1 MFINM
6 EKKIK
11 FAIMCV
17 AIMCVGCEQNI
28 PDDPNSN
35 EKGENSTSGVTQPTE
50 NNHAYVD
57 LGLSVKWATCNV
69 GASEPEEYGNYYA
82 WGEIT
87 SKSTYSWDNYK
98 WSEYEYWDGIRDVIF
113 TKYSNELD
121 YKYFLD
127 KEDDVASVNWGGKW
141 RMPTRNEQQE
151 LINKC
156 SWTWKTKNDINGF
169 EVKGPNGNTIF
180 LPAAGYIRESYNY
193 DITTCGKYWSSV
205 LTPGFSFNS
214 YALVFGENAI
224 SIGGLERRYGC
235 TVRPVC
241 QF

>member
-1 MFINM
+1 M

-17 AIMCVGCEQNI
+17 VIMCVGCEQNI
-28 PDDPNSN
+28 PDDSNSN

-98 WSEYEYWDGIRDVIF
+98 WSEYDYWDGIRDVIF
-113 TKYSNELD
+113 TKYDNELD

-127 KEDDVASVNWGGKW
+127 KEDDVASVKWGGYHSAAEK
-141 RMPTRNEQQE
+141 TGTAH
-151 LINKC
+151 INPLVPSLPQRK
-156 SWTWKTKNDINGF
+156 STDIM
-169 EVKGPNGNTIF
+169 
-180 LPAAGYIRESYNY
+180 
-193 DITTCGKYWSSV
+193 
-205 LTPGFSFNS
+205 
-214 YALVFGENAI
+214 
-224 SIGGLERRYGC
+224 
-235 TVRPVC
+235 
-241 QF
+241 

>member
-1 MFINM
+1 M

-35 EKGENSTSGVTQPTE
+35 KKGENSTSGVTQPTE

-87 SKSTYSWDNYK
+87 PKSTYSWDNYK
-98 WSEYEYWDGIRDVIF
+98 WSEYDYWDGIRDVIF
-113 TKYSNELD
+113 TKYDNELD

-141 RMPTRNEQQE
+141 RMPTRKEQQE

-180 LPAAGYIRESYNY
+180 LPAAGSMQDQLNKAGMAGRY
-193 DITTCGKYWSSV
+193 SSKE
-205 LTPGFSFNS
+205 LDPQGPSNTSFSLEFNMAEVD
-214 YALVFGENAI
+214 YYYQF
-224 SIGGLERRYGC
+224 RYEGY
-235 TVRPVC
+235 TVRPV
-241 QF
+241 FN